1 MFRCNL
7 IFPFLECNPNY
18 RDKDNVTCDTYIRRK
33 WCTKT
38 GGEGPA
44 WKKNYPNYPPIEEYF
59 NEKGETPLVCPQ
71 CGCGK
76 GIMYK

>member
-1 MFRCNL
+1 MFTFNL
-7 IFPFLECNPNY
+7 TFLTSECNPNY
-18 RDKDNVTCDTYIRRK
+18 RDKDNVTCDTYIKRN

-38 GGEGPA
+38 GGEGPK
-44 WKKNYPNYPPIEEYF
+44 WNLEFDNYPPIEEYF

-76 GIMYK
+76 GTMYK